1 MAEAGRVPEPAPAAR
16 PSQAWQAGVAAGRIQ
31 PDPSQQA
38 ILPALDRVHAAI
50 LAGPARPGWLGRWRR
65 QAPADARGLYLWGG
79 VGRGKTF
86 LIDLLAAQLPRER
99 VLRRHFHRWMGEVHA
114 RLRQLRAEGQADPLD
129 RVAAD
134 LAGRCRLLCLD
145 EFIVHDIGDAM
156 LLSGLLTGLF
166 ERGVLLATSSNTA
179 PGQLYR
185 DGLQRR
191 RFEPA
196 IALLERHCQVLELAS
211 ATDYRLA
218 NLSQAPIHLVPAD
231 AGSERALAARFAQLA
246 PGQAEHDTTL
256 EVEGRPIPA
265 RALADGVAWFDFA
278 ALCEGPRA
286 VADYIEIARSFN
298 TVLVAGVPQFGSAER
313 DDAAKRFIH
322 LVDEFYD
329 RRVKLLLS
337 AAAPALTLYPAGR
350 LAAQFE
356 RTASRLV
363 EMQGPAYLAQAH
375 RP

>member
-1 MAEAGRVPEPAPAAR
+1 MAEAGRVPDPAPAAT
-16 PSQAWQAGVAAGRIQ
+16 PSQAWQAGVDAGRFQ
-31 PDPSQQA
+31 PDPAQQA

-50 LAGPARPGWLGRWRR
+50 LAGPARSGWLDRWRR
-65 QAPADARGLYLWGG
+65 RTPTDARGLYLWGG

-86 LIDLLAAQLPRER
+86 LIDLLAAQLPAER

-114 RLRQLRAEGQADPLD
+114 QLRRLRAQDQADPLD

-134 LAGRCRLLCLD
+134 IAGRCRLLCLD

-156 LLSGLLTGLF
+156 LLSGLLHGLV

-185 DGLQRR
+185 DGLQRA

-196 IALLERHCQVLELAS
+196 IDLLERHCQVLELAS
-211 ATDYRLA
+211 ATDYRLRH
-218 NLSQAPIHLVPAD
+218 LSRSPVHLVPAD
-231 AGSERALAARFAQLA
+231 ADSERALAARFDQLA
-246 PGQAEHDTTL
+246 PGAVERDTAL

-298 TVLVAGVPQFGSAER
+298 TVLVSGVPQFGAPPR

-322 LVDEFYD
+322 LVDEFHD
-329 RRVKLLLS
+329 RRVKLLLT
-337 AAAPALTLYPAGR
+337 AAAPALALYPAGR
-350 LAAQFE
+350 LKPQFE

-363 EMQGPAYLAQAH
+363 EMQGQAYLAQAH

>member
-1 MAEAGRVPEPAPAAR
+1 MAEAGRVPDPAPAAT
-16 PSQAWQAGVAAGRIQ
+16 PSQAWQAGVDAGRFQ
-31 PDPSQQA
+31 PDPAQQA

-50 LAGPARPGWLGRWRR
+50 LAGPARPGWLDRWRR
-65 QAPADARGLYLWGG
+65 RTPTDARGLYLWGG

-86 LIDLLAAQLPRER
+86 LIDLLAAQLPAER

-114 RLRQLRAEGQADPLD
+114 QLRRLRAQDQADPLD

-134 LAGRCRLLCLD
+134 IAGRCRLLCLD

-156 LLSGLLTGLF
+156 LLSGLLHGLV

-185 DGLQRR
+185 DGLQRA

-196 IALLERHCQVLELAS
+196 IDLLERHCQVLELAS
-211 ATDYRLA
+211 ATDYRLRH
-218 NLSQAPIHLVPAD
+218 LSRSPVHLVPAD
-231 AGSERALAARFAQLA
+231 ADSERALAARFDQLA
-246 PGQAEHDTTL
+246 PGAVERDTAL

-298 TVLVAGVPQFGSAER
+298 TVLVSGVPQFGAPPR

-322 LVDEFYD
+322 LVDEFHD
-329 RRVKLLLS
+329 RRVKLLLT
-337 AAAPALTLYPAGR
+337 AAAPALALYPAGR
-350 LAAQFE
+350 LKPQFD

-363 EMQGPAYLAQAH
+363 EMQGQAYLAQAH

>member
-1 MAEAGRVPEPAPAAR
+1 MAEAGRVPDPAPAAT
-16 PSQAWQAGVAAGRIQ
+16 PSQAWQAGVDAGRFQ
-31 PDPSQQA
+31 PDPAQQA

-50 LAGPARPGWLGRWRR
+50 LAGPARPGWLDRWRR
-65 QAPADARGLYLWGG
+65 RTPPDARGLYLWGG

-86 LIDLLAAQLPRER
+86 LIDLLAAQLPAER

-114 RLRQLRAEGQADPLD
+114 QLRRLRAQDQADPLD

-134 LAGRCRLLCLD
+134 IAGRCRLLCLD

-156 LLSGLLTGLF
+156 LLSGLLHGLV

-185 DGLQRR
+185 DGLQRA

-196 IALLERHCQVLELAS
+196 IDLLERHCQVLELAS
-211 ATDYRLA
+211 ATDYRLRH
-218 NLSQAPIHLVPAD
+218 LSRSPVHLVPAD
-231 AGSERALAARFAQLA
+231 ADSERALAARFDQLA
-246 PGQAEHDTTL
+246 PGAVERDTAL

-298 TVLVAGVPQFGSAER
+298 TVLVSGVPQFGAPPR

-322 LVDEFYD
+322 LVDEFHD
-329 RRVKLLLS
+329 RRVKLLLT
-337 AAAPALTLYPAGR
+337 AAAPALALYPAGR
-350 LAAQFE
+350 LKPQFE

-363 EMQGPAYLAQAH
+363 EMQGQAYLAQAH

>member
-1 MAEAGRVPEPAPAAR
+1 MAEAGRVPEPAPAAT

-31 PDPSQQA
+31 ADPAQQA
-38 ILPALDRVHAAI
+38 VLPALDRVHAAI
-50 LAGPARPGWLGRWRR
+50 LAGPVRSGWLDRWRR
-65 QAPADARGLYLWGG
+65 RAPADSRGLYLWGG

-86 LIDLLAAQLPRER
+86 LIDLLAAQLPAGR

-114 RLRQLRAEGQADPLD
+114 RLRQLRADGQADPLD

-134 LAGRCRLLCLD
+134 VAARCRLLCLD

-156 LLSGLLTGLF
+156 LLSGLLHGLV

-185 DGLQRR
+185 DGLQRG

-196 IALLERHCQVLELAS
+196 IALIERHCQVLELAS
-211 ATDYRLA
+211 ATDYRLRH
-218 NLSQAPIHLVPAD
+218 LSQSPIHLVPAD
-231 AGSERALAARFAQLA
+231 AGNERALAERFAQLA
-246 PGQAEHDTTL
+246 PGAAERDGSL

-265 RALADGVAWFDFA
+265 RALAEGVAWFDFA
-278 ALCEGPRA
+278 AQCEGPRA

-298 TVLVAGVPQFGSAER
+298 TVLVSGVPQFGAAER

-322 LVDEFYD
+322 LVDEFHD

-337 AAAPALTLYPAGR
+337 ADAPALALYPAGR
-350 LAAQFE
+350 LQAQFE

-363 EMQGPAYLAQAH
+363 EMQGRDYLAQAH